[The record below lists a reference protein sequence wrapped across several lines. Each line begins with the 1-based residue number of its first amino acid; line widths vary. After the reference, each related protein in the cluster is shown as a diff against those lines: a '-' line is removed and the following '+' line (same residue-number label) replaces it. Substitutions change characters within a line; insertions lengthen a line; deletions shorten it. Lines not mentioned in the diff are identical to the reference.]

1 MKKQNLK
8 LFGMLFC
15 VASMTIFSSCESQN
29 EPDDP
34 TTGQNASTN
43 NKDDY
48 ELRFLTFEDT
58 DAKFEAYTL
67 DYASANIIKW
77 SNLIDNPQ
85 YYGSLTYTEGGVYS
99 WRDENNTELSHSFT
113 APYWNGGH
121 AISNYV
127 ISDYAMLP
135 EGYSGWYEL
144 QFSTPLGGHNGSAN
158 FCVHNSSGTSVQ
170 SLTFA
175 DNTER
180 VVDHM
185 YVTNTNYFLN
195 SLTYGD
201 GFNPTATEETF
212 VKIVATGYNVKGEK
226 TGIAEFYLCRN
237 GKCITTWEK
246 FDLTALGKV
255 KRVDFNFLASSDQ
268 VSEWGLSCPTYFA
281 YDNVAVRFENE

>member
-29 EPDDP
+29 EP
-34 TTGQNASTN
+34 
-43 NKDDY
+43 Y
-48 ELRFLTFEDT
+48 ELRILTFEDA
-58 DAKFEAYTL
+58 DAKFGAYTL

-85 YYGSLTYTEGGVYS
+85 YNGSLTYTEGGVYS
-99 WRDENNTELSHSFT
+99 WHDDNNTELSHTFT
-113 APYWNGGH
+113 APYWNDGGH

-144 QFSTPLGGHNGSAN
+144 QFSTPLGGYNGSKN
-158 FCVHNSSGTSVQ
+158 FCVHNSSGTSEQ

-212 VKIVATGYNVKGEK
+212 VKIVATGYNAKEEK

-255 KRVDFNFLASSDQ
+255 KRVDFNFSVSSDQ
-268 VSEWGLSCPTYFA
+268 VGEWGLSCPTYFA